1 MSGVKCALIMWKCHR
16 NLGWMNCFAPWLSF
30 VKFSNYP
37 LLVFTEDTA
46 KHNNTSFPIPQ
57 CGPVLSPSHRHLSF
71 SSPGFLVIK
80 LEPREFHDSDIAWC
94 QEVDRNDFVC
104 VPTLSAGA
112 HTLSMLPLS
121 LLPCCEKPKTYR
133 YVKQRLSPASRSY
146 VSASWQTNLNSEHL
160 NAGFSNDFSSKL
172 F

>member
-1 MSGVKCALIMWKCHR
+1 MSGVKCALNMWKFHR

-37 LLVFTEDTA
+37 LLVFTEDIA

-57 CGPVLSPSHRHLSF
+57 CGPVHSPSHRRLSF
-71 SSPGFLVIK
+71 SSLGFLVIK
-80 LEPREFHDSDIAWC
+80 LEPGEFHDSDIAWC
-94 QEVDRNDFVC
+94 QEVDRNHFVC

-112 HTLSMLPLS
+112 HTLWILPLS
-121 LLPCCEKPKTYR
+121 LLPCCKKPKI
-133 YVKQRLSPASRSY
+133 QRHTGLSPASRNY

-160 NAGFSNDFSSKL
+160 NAGFSSDFSSKL